1 MMHLFRFLKLACST
15 FGVILIGAGIAHS
28 QDFPSKPIRIVTI
41 EVGGGNDTIAR
52 LIAQGLS
59 SQTGQPVIVENR
71 GGASGII
78 AGETVVKAAP
88 DGYTLLSIS
97 GSMWTLPFMQSV
109 PYDPAKDLLPVSL
122 AVSSPNILVV
132 NPELPARSVRELIAL
147 ARAKPGALNYSTAG
161 SGSSGHLSA
170 ELFKAMAGV
179 DIVRVSYKG
188 GAGAMTDLVGG
199 RVQVSFTSA
208 ASASSF
214 VKSGKLRALA
224 VTSAKSSELA
234 PGLPPIASEGLPGY
248 ELISTYGV
256 FAPARTPAAVIS
268 RLNQGIVKSLL
279 TADLK
284 EKFFKTGAEIVAS
297 SPQEFAAIIQSD
309 MSKLGKLIRDA
320 GIKSD

>member
-1 MMHLFRFLKLACST
+1 MHLFRFLKLACGT
-15 FGVILIGAGIAHS
+15 LGVILIGAGIAHS

-59 SQTGQPVIVENR
+59 GQLGQSVIVENR

-109 PYDPAKDLLPVSL
+109 PYDPAKDLSPVSL

-132 NPELPARSVRELIAL
+132 NPDLPSKSVRELIAL
-147 ARAKPGALNYSTAG
+147 ARAKPGTLNYSTAG

-188 GAGAMTDLVGG
+188 GAAAMTDLVGG
-199 RVQVSFTSA
+199 RVQLSFTSA

-214 VKSGKLRALA
+214 VKTGKLRALA
-224 VTSAKSSELA
+224 VTSVKPSELA

-256 FAPARTPAAVIS
+256 FAPAKTPATVIS
-268 RLNQGIVKSLL
+268 RLNQGIVKSLQ

-297 SPQEFAAIIQSD
+297 SPQAFAAVIQSD

>member
-1 MMHLFRFLKLACST
+1 MHLFRFLKLACGT
-15 FGVILIGAGIAHS
+15 LGVILIGAGIAHS

-59 SQTGQPVIVENR
+59 GQLGQSVIVENR

-109 PYDPAKDLLPVSL
+109 PYDPAKDLSPVSL

-132 NPELPARSVRELIAL
+132 NPDLPARSVRELIAL
-147 ARAKPGALNYSTAG
+147 ARAKPGTLNYSTAG

-188 GAGAMTDLVGG
+188 GAPAMTDLVGG
-199 RVQVSFTSA
+199 RVQISFTSA

-214 VKSGKLRALA
+214 VKTGKLRALA
-224 VTSAKSSELA
+224 VTSAKPSELA

-256 FAPARTPAAVIS
+256 FAPAKTPAAVIS
-268 RLNQGIVKSLL
+268 RLNQGIVKSLQ

-297 SPQEFAAIIQSD
+297 SPQEFAAVIQSD

>member
-1 MMHLFRFLKLACST
+1 MHVFRFLNLACST
-15 FGVILIGAGIAHS
+15 FGVVLIGAGIAHS

-41 EVGGGNDTIAR
+41 EVGGGNDNVAR

-59 SQTGQPVIVENR
+59 SQVGQPVIVENR

-132 NPELPARSVRELIAL
+132 NPELPVKSVRELIAL

-179 DIVRVSYKG
+179 DIVRISYKG
-188 GAGAMTDLVGG
+188 GAAAMTDLVGG

-234 PGLPPIASEGLPGY
+234 PGLPPIATEGLPGY

-256 FAPARTPAAVIS
+256 FAPARTPAAVIG
-268 RLNQGIVKSLL
+268 RLNQGIVKSLQ

-284 EKFFKTGAEIVAS
+284 DKFFKTGAEIVAS
-297 SPQEFAAIIQSD
+297 SPQEFAAVIQSD